1 MLQSFAPP
9 IALKGKLCG
18 GRGEQSV
25 CAAQPPGPSLLS
37 LSSALFSFLFLSF
50 LLVYKSGKKGDSSR
64 RKGRFAGNFQEKRR
78 FLLEERGFFREKRGF
93 FQEERGFFRE
103 ERAICREFPGGIP
116 PAQRQPP
123 RCREIERAECARGES
138 RTVLCSLLLSF
149 LFPFL
154 SFPLSL
160 SSRTNRVMS
169 RTNRALSRTNPV
181 SPP

>member
-50 LLVYKSGKKGDSSR
+50 LLVYKSGKKGDSSW
-64 RKGRFAGNFQEKRR
+64 RKGRFAGNFR
-78 FLLEERGFFREKRGF
+78 EERRFFREKR
-93 FQEERGFFRE
+93 
-103 ERAICREFPGGIP
+103 AICGEFPGGIP
-116 PAQRQPP
+116 SAHRQPLW
-123 RCREIERAECARGES
+123 CREKERAECARGES